1 MTLFV
6 DSSFIIALADGDDQ
20 FHETAQQLVKSI
32 QKSEKVISDLILS
45 ESVTGVAARLGQKA
59 GMEVFENLVYD
70 STTKVVYLNK
80 RLCERSLHLYL
91 KYGQRLSFAD
101 AISVRIMY
109 DRKIKSIA
117 SFDSDFDGV
126 DGISRISNE

>member
-6 DSSFIIALADGDDQ
+6 DSSFVIALADGDDQ

-32 QKSEKVISDLILS
+32 QKSEKVISDLVLS

-59 GMEVFENLVYD
+59 GMGVFENLVYD